1 MDYPTARGKFMSNRI
16 LAMSHITKNFP
27 GVTALQDVSIDL
39 NTGEVLAIVGE
50 NGAGKSTLMKILGGV
65 YLADKGTIDIDDS
78 RVRIQ
83 GPLDSRKLGI
93 SIIFQE
99 VNLVPTLSIAENM
112 FLGKELTRGKFP
124 VRHLDR
130 KEMSRQAKAILG
142 RLGHDSMDTFALVKD
157 LAVAKQQLVEIAKAL
172 MNESRILVMDEPTSA
187 LTETEAHTLFTV
199 IETLKKQHI
208 SIIYISHRL
217 EEIQQIC
224 DRIIILR
231 DGRYIATLDN
241 SERNVEKDVI
251 VKHMVGR
258 EITDF
263 YPAGKAVISGEEA
276 LKVSGL
282 NKKGLFDNI
291 SFTVYKG
298 EIVGLS
304 GLIGAGRTEVAKT
317 LFGEYKKDGGEIWI
331 SGKQIKADKITDTI
345 KNGLVLVPEDR
356 KLEGLILCLSL
367 GDNIVLP
374 NSEAISTAGV
384 INKKKKNNLVQRFID
399 SMQIRPALPNRPIVD
414 FSGGNQQKAVIA
426 KWLAKNPHMLIMDE
440 PTRGVDVGAKN
451 EIYALMRALTERG
464 VGILFISSEMPELIG
479 MCDRILVMNEG
490 QLKGEFKKDEMDQN
504 KIMTV
509 AVGLK

>member
-1 MDYPTARGKFMSNRI
+1 MSNRI

-65 YLADKGTIDIDDS
+65 YLADKGVIDIDGS
-78 RVRIQ
+78 TVHIQ

-130 KEMSRQAKAILG
+130 KEMGRQAKAVLG
-142 RLGHDSMDTFALVKD
+142 RLGHESMDTFALVKD
-157 LAVAKQQLVEIAKAL
+157 LPVAKQQLVEIAKAL

-187 LTETEAHTLFTV
+187 LTETETHTLFTV

-263 YPAGKAVISGEEA
+263 YPVGKAVIGDEEA

-282 NKKGLFDNI
+282 NKKELFDNI

-356 KLEGLILCLSL
+356 KSEGLILCL
-367 GDNIVLP
+367 
-374 NSEAISTAGV
+374 
-384 INKKKKNNLVQRFID
+384 
-399 SMQIRPALPNRPIVD
+399 
-414 FSGGNQQKAVIA
+414 
-426 KWLAKNPHMLIMDE
+426 
-440 PTRGVDVGAKN
+440 
-451 EIYALMRALTERG
+451 RAC
-464 VGILFISSEMPELIG
+464 V
-479 MCDRILVMNEG
+479 
-490 QLKGEFKKDEMDQN
+490 
-504 KIMTV
+504 
-509 AVGLK
+509 